1 MQLAPPPGTT
11 IGLMGGSFNP
21 AHDGHL
27 HVARLSARALGLD
40 AVWLLV
46 SPQNPLK
53 STSGMAPQGKRLA
66 AARALVA
73 ASGARNITVTG
84 IEANLRTTRSIDTL
98 RALKRRFPLVH
109 FVWLMGADNM
119 LQFPRWAKWREI
131 TREVPIAVYPR
142 AGFTLKARLSPAAA
156 YLRAVTLEAGD
167 ARLLP
172 QLAAPALVFLEG
184 RTHPASATAIRA
196 ARPAS

>member
-1 MQLAPPPGTT
+1 MRPVPPPGAT

-21 AHDGHL
+21 AHEGHL

-53 STSGMAPQGKRLA
+53 PASGMAPQAKRLV
-66 AARALVA
+66 AARALVK
-73 ASGARNITVTG
+73 SSRARNIIVTG
-84 IEANLRTTRSIDTL
+84 IEAELRTTRTVDTL
-98 RALKRRFPLVH
+98 RALKRRYPLVH

-131 TREVPIAVYPR
+131 TRTVPIAVYPR
-142 AGFTLKARLSPAAA
+142 PGFTLRARLSPAAVH
-156 YLRAVTLEAGD
+156 LRAVTLEASD
-167 ARLLP
+167 AKLLS

-184 RTHPASATAIRA
+184 RTHNASATAIRA
-196 ARPAS
+196 AAS